1 MKHRNGFQLTEVVVA
16 LSLAAG
22 PLLVGFQLIRSNTME
37 ARFNR
42 DRAVARLLLSDISEM
57 LCGETIEQLRDV
69 NRPGALD
76 AVLERRI
83 ERIHP
88 AVRKAYADQV
98 NAYFGQIHAKFQD
111 STQPGLVELELT
123 TTVEGGAVVRV
134 FHLFRP
140 AARSIPD
147 RPPEQGQLAADVGD
161 PSGEF

>member
-1 MKHRNGFQLTEVVVA
+1 MKRRGYQLTEVVVA
-16 LSLAAG
+16 LAVAAG
-22 PLLVGFQLIRSNTME
+22 PLLVGFQLIHSNTTE

-42 DRAVARLLLSDISEM
+42 DRAVARLLLSDISEI

-88 AVRKAYADQV
+88 AVRKAYAEQV
-98 NAYFGQIHAKFQD
+98 NPYFGQIHAKFQD

-123 TTVEGGAVVRV
+123 TKVGSGADVRV
-134 FHLFRP
+134 THLFRP
-140 AARSIPD
+140 GARTIPD
-147 RPPEQGQLAADVGD
+147 RPATDPGQVAADVAD
-161 PSGEF
+161 TSGEY